1 MPPRPFDAVWDALAP
16 AREAIRRRDELT
28 VARQVQLATTP
39 APTGDEGP
47 RGRWMTT
54 QLRAAGLRDVTTDAA
69 GNVRAW
75 WRGGGPATAPRRA
88 AVVVCAHLDTVFPR
102 EVPHVVARQ
111 GARYTG
117 PGIGDNARGLSAMLT
132 VAETLVQAAPTLTHD
147 VCFACTTGEEG
158 DGDLRGARH
167 LFATLETTPAAAIIL
182 DGPGDDRL
190 VFEAVGARR
199 FRIAFR
205 GPGGH
210 SWADAGTPSAV
221 HAAARCAARLAEW
234 PTPAQ
239 PRTTLGVAR
248 IGGGTAINA
257 IAGDAWLEVDARST
271 SPVMLDRLEREVRRM
286 AQAAA
291 DAEGARRPAGTP
303 GLTVRIDVTGARPAG
318 AIGAAHPLVQMAQ
331 AATRAIGRVP
341 VTATA
346 STDANV
352 PLSLGIPAVAMGAGG
367 VGGGAHTPQE
377 WYENRDGARGVERA
391 FGMIVAV
398 AYGD

>member
-1 MPPRPFDAVWDALAP
+1 MSASPFDALWHALAP
-16 AREAIRRRDELT
+16 AREAIRRRDDLT

-47 RGRWMTT
+47 RGRWIAT

-75 WRGGGPATAPRRA
+75 HRVSGSAAVSAR

-102 EVPHVVARQ
+102 DMPHVVARQ
-111 GARYTG
+111 GARYVG

-132 VAETLVQAAPTLTHD
+132 IAEAVAQCDVPLAHD
-147 VCFACTTGEEG
+147 VCFAATTGEEG

-167 LFATLETTPAAAIIL
+167 LFATLEAMPIAAVIL

-190 VFEAVGARR
+190 VHEAVGARR
-199 FRIAFR
+199 FRIAYH

-221 HAAARCAARLAEW
+221 QAAARCAARLAVW
-234 PTPAQ
+234 PVPAQ

-257 IAGDAWLEVDARST
+257 VAADAWLEVDVRST
-271 SPVMLDRLEREVRRM
+271 SGAMLERLEREVRRL

-291 DAEGARRPAGTP
+291 DQESARRPAGTP
-303 GLTVRIDVTGARPAG
+303 ALTVRVDLTGSRPAG
-318 AIGAAHPLVQMAQ
+318 AIDGGHALVRAAQ
-331 AATRAIGRVP
+331 AATRAIGRTP
-341 VTATA
+341 VTSTA

-352 PLSLGIPAVAMGAGG
+352 PLSVGIPAVAMGAGG
-367 VGGGAHTPQE
+367 AGGGAHTPQE
-377 WYENRDGARGVERA
+377 WYENREGARGVER
-391 FGMIVAV
+391 GLGVIVA
-398 AYGD
+398 AARGG

>member
-1 MPPRPFDAVWDALAP
+1 MPPRPFEALWDALAP
-16 AREAIRRRDELT
+16 TRDAIRRRDDLT

-39 APTGDEGP
+39 APTGDEGA
-47 RGRWMTT
+47 RGHWMAT
-54 QLRAAGLRDVTTDAA
+54 QLRAAGLRDVGTDAA

-75 WRGGGPATAPRRA
+75 HRASGTGAATPR

-102 EVPHVVARQ
+102 EVPHVIARQ
-111 GARYTG
+111 GVRYVG

-132 VAETLVQAAPTLTHD
+132 IAEALARRDVPLAHDLCLAA
-147 VCFACTTGEEG
+147 TTGEEG

-167 LFATLETTPAAAIIL
+167 LFATLEATPVAAVIL

-190 VFEAVGARR
+190 VHDAVGARR
-199 FRIAFR
+199 FRIGYH

-210 SWADAGTPSAV
+210 SWADAGAPSAV
-221 HAAARCAARLAEW
+221 QAAARCAARLAEW
-234 PTPAQ
+234 PVPSQ
-239 PRTTLGVAR
+239 PRTTMGVAR

-257 IAGDAWLEVDARST
+257 IAADAWLEVDVRST
-271 SPVMLDRLEREVRRM
+271 SAAMLDRLEREVRRL

-291 DAEGARRPAGTP
+291 EAESARRAPGTAA
-303 GLTVRIDVTGARPAG
+303 LTVRVDLTGSRPAG
-318 AIGAAHPLVQMAQ
+318 AIDGGHALVRSAQ
-331 AATRAIGRVP
+331 AATRAIGRAP

-352 PLSLGIPAVAMGAGG
+352 PLSMGIPAVAMGAGG
-367 VGGGAHTPQE
+367 TGGGAHTAQE

-391 FGMIVAV
+391 LGVIVA
-398 AYGD
+398 AAAT